1 MILAPFLLLAATPAQ
16 AFNDPAA
23 PCRSA
28 STTYDMVH
36 CYADALGREDK
47 TLNTL
52 YSRIVRV
59 LNGPERTGLVNAER
73 AWVSFRDSQCSA
85 EFALYGGGTGGP
97 PAELVCRWK
106 LTRERTASLRQ
117 SYDWVL
123 KQRER

>member
-1 MILAPFLLLAATPAQ
+1 MILAPLFLLAATPTQ

-52 YSRIVRV
+52 YSRILRV
-59 LNGPERTGLVNAER
+59 LSGPERTGLVNAER
-73 AWVSFRDSQCSA
+73 SWIGYRDTQCAA
-85 EFALYGGGTGGP
+85 EFSLYAGGTGGP

-106 LTRERTASLRQ
+106 LTRERSAWLRQ